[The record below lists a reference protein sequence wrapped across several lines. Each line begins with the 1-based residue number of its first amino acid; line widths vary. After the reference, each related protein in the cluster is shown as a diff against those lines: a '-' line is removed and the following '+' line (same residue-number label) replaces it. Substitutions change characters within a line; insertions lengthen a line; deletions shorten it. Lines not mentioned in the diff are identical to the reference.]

1 MLILEM
7 LRVKTR
13 YKNVSE
19 CKSCPSSVSGVG
31 VAVAAWPGAGCEVTA
46 LSPALCP
53 AGRAFWTPAPLLG
66 KIRKMNRRCL
76 AYPLIL

>member
-31 VAVAAWPGAGCEVTA
+31 VAVAAWPGACCEVTV
-46 LSPALCP
+46 LSPALY
-53 AGRAFWTPAPLLG
+53 AQQGGHSGPLHHY
-66 KIRKMNRRCL
+66 L
-76 AYPLIL
+76 AK